1 MPVNLGAFAIVRN
14 VAGSVLLCHRRDMD
28 LWDLPGGKV
37 EAGEAPWEAAIRETR
52 EEVGMSVEVQRL
64 TDVTW
69 KPKDDELV
77 FTFECKLVGGTPEL
91 SDEADA
97 IAYFDPDDLP
107 ANLSPAKRERILGF
121 VAQPDRTRMRTRTAP
136 SVRELL
142 RRGEL

>member
-1 MPVNLGAFAIVRN
+1 MPANAGAFAIVRD

-37 EAGEAPWEAAIRETR
+37 ERGEAPWEAAVRETR
-52 EEVGMSVEVQRL
+52 EEVGVSVEVQRL

-77 FTFECKLVGGTPEL
+77 FTFECKLVSGTPGL

-97 IAYFDPDDLP
+97 VEYFEPDHLP
-107 ANLSPAKRERILGF
+107 ANLSPAKRERILAF
-121 VAQPDRTRMRTRTAP
+121 VAQPDQTRLRTRTAP